1 MSQNALV
8 TGANGF
14 VGNAVARHLL
24 GRGWRVRTLVRKG
37 SDRRTLEGLAIETV
51 EGDLRDPRARA
62 EALRGVGALFHV
74 AADYRLWV
82 RDPGPMYETNVDATL
97 ALVTEA
103 AAAGVGR
110 IVHTSS
116 VATIGLSPG
125 RSPSDEDTP
134 SSLEDMVGHYK
145 RSKFIAEQGIR
156 DLAARDGL
164 PIVTVNP
171 STPIG
176 PRDAKPTPTGRIVLM
191 IARGQMPAY
200 IATGLSVVHVD
211 DVAAGHRLAF
221 EHGRPGERYILGGE
235 NMPLRDLAVAI
246 AEIAGARPPLFRVPA
261 GLVMPF
267 AHVAEWTARVVPSF
281 EPMLT
286 VDGVHLARRT
296 MYFSSAKA
304 VRELGYETRPAR
316 AALEG
321 AVAWYRAN
329 GYL

>member
-1 MSQNALV
+1 MSHDALV

-62 EALRGVGALFHV
+62 EALRGADALFHV

-82 RDPGPMYETNVDATL
+82 RDPAAMYETNVDATL
-97 ALVTEA
+97 ALVSEA
-103 AAAGVGR
+103 AAAGIER

-116 VATIGLSPG
+116 VATIGLSPD
-125 RSPSDEDTP
+125 RSPSHEATP
-134 SSLEDMVGHYK
+134 SGLADMIGHYK
-145 RSKFIAEQGIR
+145 RSKFMAEQGIAE
-156 DLAARDGL
+156 LVARDGL

-171 STPIG
+171 ALPVG
-176 PRDAKPTPTGRIVLM
+176 PRDAKPTPTGRIILM
-191 IARGQMPAY
+191 MARGRMPAY
-200 IATGLSVVHVD
+200 IDTGLCVVHVD
-211 DVAAGHRLAF
+211 DVAAGHRLAL
-221 EHGRPGERYILGGE
+221 EHGRPGERYILGGD
-235 NMPLRDLAVAI
+235 NMPLRDLAATI

-261 GLVMPF
+261 GVVMPF
-267 AHVAEWTARVVPSF
+267 AHVAEWTARMVPGF

-286 VDGVHLARRT
+286 VDGVHLAMKT
-296 MYFSSAKA
+296 MYFSSQKA
-304 VRELGYETRPAR
+304 ELQLGYETRPAR
-316 AALEG
+316 AALED

-329 GYL
+329 GYM